1 MNVLITGG
9 SSGLGK
15 ALALKYSA
23 KGANVLLTARRL
35 KELKEVA
42 AECVAAGAKSAHV
55 FPADVGSPVDCQNL
69 AKTAAEVFPAG
80 IHYLVIN
87 AGIGM
92 RSRVDQLQDITVYQ
106 KLFDV
111 NILGAIYVTH
121 YCLPLVTKAK
131 GHLIVISSVSGL
143 LGLPG
148 LAGYCASKAA
158 LHGFFDALRNE
169 GPVGVT
175 VVCPGFMDTDM
186 PKKNMSADGSPV
198 ASHDSMDRF
207 ASFLVVAR
215 LVFCWMVGE
224 RCYEYRGKAWDPAE
238 VASVIIQAGID
249 RRRDVVFDRSIKLA
263 LLLRHWIPS
272 FIDTIIRRRFSS
284 HSKL

>member
-198 ASHDSMDRF
+198 ASHDSMDR
-207 ASFLVVAR
+207 
-215 LVFCWMVGE
+215 
-224 RCYEYRGKAWDPAE
+224 GKAWDPAE